1 MTQRVTTGKKKTLMC
16 SIGKEGDMKKTG
28 YMLLLT
34 GMLALTGCG
43 SQTEQ
48 PTQEPAQ
55 NVQED
60 QTNDKAEQPS
70 DDTADDT
77 ADQTDETVD
86 AVALLQEK
94 CREIIADMPD
104 ARGTWYDVKKS
115 GEAQEYGVIG
125 IMGSVIQDIS
135 GDGVEDLV
143 IVRAEDSFSNVYA
156 DVYTVENDMVVLKA
170 QNLYLFAGTY
180 EDDAAGA
187 VYLKQTA
194 DGWNLVA
201 DCASLYSHYA
211 DGACGDIQ
219 AYDCTDHA
227 YTKLI
232 EYSYAGSELS
242 EEEPVMIEAG
252 QKAGLSVTEAPYARL
267 YAAEDSDVRVFAGYG
282 LYVDQTYNF
291 NTWYDI
297 EYDGSVYGTLTVP
310 MLTTEDFMY
319 DAKLSGDFLSDYA
332 VCGHY
337 ADAYTEGEF
346 ILPES
351 SVRRLAEDD
360 LEPIANDAEKL
371 RLARNEIYARNGRM
385 FNDQELQDYFSAK
398 SWYLPEVSSE
408 DFDESVLSDI
418 EKYNLKLIKSYEAKL
433 SAGN

>member
-1 MTQRVTTGKKKTLMC
+1 
-16 SIGKEGDMKKTG
+16 MKKTAC
-28 YMLLLT
+28 MLMLT
-34 GMLALTGCG
+34 AALALTGCG
-43 SQTEQ
+43 SQPSDKTDTE
-48 PTQEPAQ
+48 E
-55 NVQED
+55 NVLQD
-60 QTNDKAEQPS
+60 QTA
-70 DDTADDT
+70 DTDT
-77 ADQTDETVD
+77 QSPDETDTDDAAQPEEAKD
-86 AVALLQEK
+86 AVTLLQEK

-104 ARGTWYDVKKS
+104 ARATRYDVKKS
-115 GEAQEYGVIG
+115 GEAQKYGVIG

-143 IVRAEDSFSNVYA
+143 IVRAEDSFSDVYA
-156 DVYTVENDMVVLKA
+156 DVYSVENDMVVLKA

-201 DCASLYSHYA
+201 DCAALYSHYA
-211 DGACGDIQ
+211 DGACGDIL

-227 YTKLI
+227 YTKLV

-267 YAAEDSDVRVFAGYG
+267 YAALDSDVRVFAGYG
-282 LYVDQTYNF
+282 LYVDQTYDF
-291 NTWYDI
+291 NKWYDE
-297 EYDGSVYGTLTVP
+297 EYDGSIYGTLTVP
-310 MLTTEDFMY
+310 MLTTEDFLY
-319 DAKLSGDFLSDYA
+319 DEALSADFLKAYA

-337 ADAYTEGEF
+337 ADAYSEGEY

-351 SVRRLAEDD
+351 SSRRLAEDD
-360 LEPIANDAEKL
+360 MEPIADDAEKL
-371 RLARNEIYARNGRM
+371 RLARNEIYARNGRI
-385 FNDQELQDYFSAK
+385 FKDQSLQDYFSSK
-398 SWYLPEVSSE
+398 TWYLPEIASE

-418 EKYNLKLIKSYEAKL
+418 ELYNLKLIESYEAKL
-433 SAGN
+433 GAND